1 MLVEDPDAFLN
12 LSWVNFMEAPAVQQV
27 GQVITELHHLTAEVW
42 MLIDADS
49 MPAGM
54 LEFWTIKIWD
64 VNKLIYYLPTT
75 GAGMQVFKSLDRAR
89 IAVSPFSSILW

>member
-1 MLVEDPDAFLN
+1 MPSVLALLQQVLASPVVGMLVEDPDAFLN
-12 LSWVNFMEAPAVQQV
+12 LSRVNFMEAPAVQQV

-54 LEFWTIKIWD
+54 LEF
-64 VNKLIYYLPTT
+64 
-75 GAGMQVFKSLDRAR
+75 
-89 IAVSPFSSILW
+89 